1 MDSGQQVVFKAK
13 WRANKPTGGS
23 GIWVD
28 TIGDVTES
36 NGFVRDDEGS
46 QLGKDKETKA
56 RGLFILP
63 LSSSNDPREGWVDF
77 GSGAVVYNVSHPF
90 AKNLD
95 GRFGIAGIVLVI

>member
-1 MDSGQQVVFKAK
+1 LDSGQQVVFKAK

-46 QLGKDKETKA
+46 QLGQ
-56 RGLFILP
+56 R
-63 LSSSNDPREGWVDF
+63 
-77 GSGAVVYNVSHPF
+77 
-90 AKNLD
+90 
-95 GRFGIAGIVLVI
+95 